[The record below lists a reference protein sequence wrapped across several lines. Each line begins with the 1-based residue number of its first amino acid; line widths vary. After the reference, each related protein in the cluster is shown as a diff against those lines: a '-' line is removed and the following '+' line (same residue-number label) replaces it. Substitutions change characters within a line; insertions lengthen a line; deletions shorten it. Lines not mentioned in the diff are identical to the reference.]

1 MEQPKEMG
9 SIKTK
14 WWTDDPWG
22 VVSAISHAVE
32 PFIRLLR
39 MGGGGGRHFSISVTN
54 STKQPQNKNKILTW
68 SYKPNIIYAKK
79 LGEKIDHTR
88 ESLPSRVKLA
98 YTIFKGLEGG
108 QNNF

>member
-1 MEQPKEMG
+1 MG

-14 WWTDDPWG
+14 WWTDDPKG
-22 VVSAISHAVE
+22 VVSAISRAVE

-39 MGGGGGRHFSISVTN
+39 MGGGIISVTN
-54 STKQPQNKNKILTW
+54 SSKQPQYKTKILTW

-88 ESLPSRVKLA
+88 ESLPYCNSRVELA

>member
-1 MEQPKEMG
+1 M
-9 SIKTK
+9 
-14 WWTDDPWG
+14 
-22 VVSAISHAVE
+22 SAISRAVE

-39 MGGGGGRHFSISVTN
+39 RGGGGGIISVTN
-54 STKQPQNKNKILTW
+54 SSKQPQYKTKILTW

-88 ESLPSRVKLA
+88 ESLPKCNSRVELA
-98 YTIFKGLEGG
+98 YTIFKGLGGG